1 MLREL
6 GDRKRTILQAIVQT
20 YILTGR
26 PVGSRAISERYDLGI
41 SAATIRN
48 EMGALERLGLIYQP
62 HTSAGRVP
70 TDLAYRYYVSLLME
84 QPHPTDKDTEAIE
97 RLFNARSREIDGLL
111 REVSV
116 LLSKLTRT
124 TAMVFA
130 PLTPIDTIRNL
141 DMLRLGSH
149 RVMLIVITAEG
160 EIGRRLLTLN
170 SSVSTDN
177 IERVLKF
184 LNGELKGKGMAA
196 IDREAVTARARF
208 GEAGMELLET
218 ALDSILE
225 YLGSMEERI
234 FIGGTAN
241 IVREMDGAGAEWVES
256 LLEALEKQ
264 YFILDLLKDLIREK
278 QLTVRIGEENRAR
291 ELQRC
296 SVIGMSY
303 PVAPGLLGS
312 LGVVGSTSMDYA
324 RTITMVQYMA
334 ENLGRRLLGPGD

>member
-26 PVGSRAISERYDLGI
+26 PVGSRAISERYELGI

-70 TDLAYRYYVSLLME
+70 TDLAYRFYVSLLME

-149 RVMLIVITAEG
+149 RVMLIVITTEG

-170 SSVSTDN
+170 LSVSTDN
-177 IERVLKF
+177 IERVLRF
-184 LNGELKGKGMAA
+184 LNGELKGKGMAS
-196 IDREAVTARARF
+196 IDRET
-208 GEAGMELLET
+208 MLLET
-218 ALDSILE
+218 ALDSICE

>member
-1 MLREL
+1 MTKQLDE
-6 GDRKRTILQAIVQT
+6 RKQKVLQAIVQT

-26 PVGSRAISERYDLGI
+26 PAGSRVIAERYELGI

-48 EMGALERLGLIYQP
+48 EMAALEQMGFINQP

-70 TDLAYRYYVSLLME
+70 TDIAYRYYVNLLME
-84 QPHPTDKDTEAIE
+84 QPDPTDKDTEAIE
-97 RLFNARSREIDGLL
+97 RLFTTRSREIDGML
-111 REVSV
+111 REVSI
-116 LLSKLTRT
+116 LLSRLTHT

-130 PLTPIDTIRNL
+130 PLTAVDTVRNL
-141 DMLRLGSH
+141 DLLRLGSH
-149 RVMLIVITAEG
+149 RMMLIIITAEG
-160 EIGRRLLTLN
+160 EIGRRLLTLMKPI
-170 SSVSTDN
+170 VADML
-177 IERVLKF
+177 ERVLKF
-184 LNGELKGKGMAA
+184 LNAELNGKSIAT
-196 IDREAVTARARF
+196 IDREAIAGRAHF
-208 GEAGMELLET
+208 GDAGMELMAVALES
-218 ALDSILE
+218 ACE
-225 YLGSMEERI
+225 YLGDMQERV

-241 IVREMDGAGAEWVES
+241 LVREMDSAGIEWVEA
-256 LLEALEKQ
+256 LLEALERQ

-278 QLTVRIGEENRAR
+278 QLTVRIGDENRAR

-296 SVIGMSY
+296 AFIGTSY